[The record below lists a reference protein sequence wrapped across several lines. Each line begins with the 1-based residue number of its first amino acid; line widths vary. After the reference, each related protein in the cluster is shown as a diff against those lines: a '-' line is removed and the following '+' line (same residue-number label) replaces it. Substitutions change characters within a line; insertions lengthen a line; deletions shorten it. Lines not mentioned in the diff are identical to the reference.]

1 MKKQK
6 TFTSETEKTLLQLI
20 TRELEDEYNY
30 QVGTGENDLW
40 YVKKLLKAEIEIY
53 NIIDKG
59 GIDTYVHN
67 TIIEEDLQKYGN
79 LTIKDLYEE

>member
-30 QVGTGENDLW
+30 QVDTGENDLW

-67 TIIEEDLQKYGN
+67 QIIEEDLQKYGN
-79 LTIKDLYEE
+79 LTIKDLYKE